1 MDIDRRFNPMTN
13 PKDKTDIFSRFD
25 RLFDG
30 LSLLASPLAS
40 DWEDRFKRLNSILFA
55 IIAIP
60 ILVGFSISS
69 LRSGKT
75 MLSAFLFG
83 NAFLFAM
90 GFVVARIYENVMYFY
105 RTCIGIISLLFLY
118 LLVISGPDGHMA
130 LWLYI
135 LPVAVFI
142 IIDRKEG
149 LLFLIFFI
157 LCMQV
162 AFHVQSSFPSLAPL
176 NDAFRFRLSFT
187 FIIVVVFSSSFQN
200 IRQRY
205 QDILIEKNTALE
217 AEKEKLAEA
226 KKEAEAGSLAK
237 SDFLAS
243 MSHELRTP
251 LNHIIGFTELVAGK
265 NCGDLNEE
273 QSEYLEDVLHSSRHL
288 LSLINDML
296 DLSKIESGKFE
307 LVLTEVP
314 LKESLEQSLLMIREK
329 VIQKNLETLVE
340 SHDPCAHVKADI
352 RKLKQIL
359 YNLLSNAVKYTP
371 DGGTIKIIAQTLLEQ
386 EKEESPPMVEIIV
399 QDSGIGIS
407 AEDLDR
413 IFHPF
418 EQLKNKNNSIH
429 RGTGLGLALTRN
441 FVELH
446 GGKMWAESLGQGK
459 GSTFHFTLP
468 LAP

>member
-1 MDIDRRFNPMTN
+1 MTN
-13 PKDKTDIFSRFD
+13 PKKKTDIFSRFD

-30 LSLLASPLAS
+30 LSLLVSPLAS

-55 IIAIP
+55 IITIP

-75 MLSAFLFG
+75 LLSAFLFG
-83 NAFLFAM
+83 AAFLFAM
-90 GFVVARIYENVMYFY
+90 GFLAARIYENVIYLY

-135 LPVAVFI
+135 LPLAVFI
-142 IIDRKEG
+142 IMDRKEG

-157 LCMQV
+157 LCMQI
-162 AFHVQSSFPSLAPL
+162 AFHAQSAFPSLAPL

-187 FIIVVVFSSSFQN
+187 FIIVVIFSSSFQN

-217 AEKEKLAEA
+217 AEKDKLAEA
-226 KKEAEAGSLAK
+226 KKEAEAASLAK

-314 LKESLEQSLLMIREK
+314 LQESLEQSLLVIREK

-340 SHDPCAHVKADI
+340 THDPCVHVKADI

-371 DGGTIKIIAQTLLEQ
+371 DGGTIKIIAQTVWAQ
-386 EKEESPPMVEIIV
+386 EKGESPAMIEIRV

-418 EQLKNKNNSIH
+418 EQLKNKNNAIH

-446 GGKMWAESLGQGK
+446 GGKMWAESPGQGK